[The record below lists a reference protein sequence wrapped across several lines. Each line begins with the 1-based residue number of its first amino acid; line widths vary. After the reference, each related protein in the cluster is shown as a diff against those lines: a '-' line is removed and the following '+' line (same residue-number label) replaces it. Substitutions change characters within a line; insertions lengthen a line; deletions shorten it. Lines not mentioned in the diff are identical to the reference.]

1 MMSQAILKI
10 NCKSQLPTLVFN
22 KLQKFL
28 DYNNIQVILMFIVLL
43 PTIIQLIYKIFAAQ
57 HFFYILFIDEYVL
70 IAYIYIHFI
79 VNLKPNNVM

>member
-22 KLQKFL
+22 KLQKIL
-28 DYNNIQVILMFIVLL
+28 DYNNIQVILIFIVLL

-57 HFFYILFIDEYVL
+57 LFFYILFIDVRPYSL
-70 IAYIYIHFI
+70 YLYSFHR
-79 VNLKPNNVM
+79 KP